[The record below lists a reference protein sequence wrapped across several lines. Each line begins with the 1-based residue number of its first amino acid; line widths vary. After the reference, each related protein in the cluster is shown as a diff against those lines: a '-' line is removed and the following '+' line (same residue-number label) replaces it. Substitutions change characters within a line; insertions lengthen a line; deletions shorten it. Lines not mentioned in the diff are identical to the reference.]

1 MHFYAFKENVK
12 RFDFDAG
19 NWHLKGMSDL
29 LSLARQQKALGDP
42 SRLRIVRLLREG
54 SLCVCEIESVL
65 GLPQY
70 AVSRQL
76 AVLRQAGV
84 VEGWR
89 KGTWMH
95 YRLSAKLAPGWVKGI
110 DSFRLAWDSDPQIKK
125 DLRRLAKLK
134 AKASC

>member
-84 VEGWR
+84 VELYVEGDGAFEFR
-89 KGTWMH
+89 RTMS
-95 YRLSAKLAPGWVKGI
+95 RLMEMQSQSYWAGSVVSALWV
-110 DSFRLAWDSDPQIKK
+110 
-125 DLRRLAKLK
+125 
-134 AKASC
+134 